1 MECLLILERDFMSVR
16 IKEVSKFDLKS
27 PILIEGFPGVGLVGT
42 IAASYIVDKLKMEPL
57 GYIVSEKFPPI
68 AAVHNYVPLHPARI
82 YKSKKHNLV
91 VLFSEFTI
99 PMGVI
104 HHLASEITEW
114 AREHKVSSIYSLGGI
129 SIEAEQKE
137 VFGIAS
143 TPEIAKKLEANGV
156 KRIKEGATTGV
167 SGVLLA
173 ECASKGFPAAS
184 LLAEAKPDFMDPLAA
199 AMVIEK
205 LRALI
210 GVDIDTAEL
219 VNESK
224 TIESK
229 IKDVMENAKVAHD
242 HYKRV
247 EGLGPM
253 YQ

>member
-1 MECLLILERDFMSVR
+1 MTVR
-16 IKEVSKFDLKS
+16 IKEISKFDLKE
-27 PILIEGFPGVGLVGT
+27 PTLIEGFPGVGLVGT
-42 IAASYIVDKLKMEPL
+42 ISASYIVEKLKMEPL
-57 GYIVSEKFPPI
+57 GYIISEKFPPI
-68 AAVHNYVPLHPARI
+68 AAVHNYIPLHPARI

-104 HHLASEITEW
+104 HHLTSEIIEW
-114 AREHKVSSIYSLGGI
+114 STEHKVSSIFSLGGI

-143 TPEIAKKLEANGV
+143 TAELAKKLESSGI

-173 ECASKGFPAAS
+173 ECATRGFPAAS

-199 AMVIEK
+199 AMVLDK
-205 LRALI
+205 LKLLM
-210 GVDIDTAEL
+210 DLDLDTTEL

-229 IKDVMENAKVAHD
+229 IKGIMENAKVAHD
-242 HYKRV
+242 HYKKV

>member
-1 MECLLILERDFMSVR
+1 MTVR
-16 IKEVSKFDLKS
+16 IKEISKFDLKE

-42 IAASYIVDKLKMEPL
+42 ISASYIVEKLKMEPL
-57 GYIVSEKFPPI
+57 GHIISEKFPPI

-82 YKSKKHNLV
+82 YKSKKHNLI

-104 HHLASEITEW
+104 HHLSSEIIEW
-114 AREHKVSSIYSLGGI
+114 SAEHKVSSIYSLGGI
-129 SIEAEQKE
+129 SIESEQKE

-143 TPEIAKKLEANGV
+143 TPELAKKLETNGI

-173 ECASKGFPAAS
+173 ECASKNFPAAS

-199 AMVIEK
+199 AMVLDK
-205 LRALI
+205 LNLLLNL
-210 GVDIDTAEL
+210 GIDTSEL

-229 IKDVMENAKVAHD
+229 IKGIMENAKVAHD
-242 HYKRV
+242 HYKKV

>member
-1 MECLLILERDFMSVR
+1 MTVR
-16 IKEVSKFDLKS
+16 IKEVAKFDLKE
-27 PILIEGFPGVGLVGT
+27 PLLIEGFPGVGLVGT
-42 IAASYIVDKLKMEPL
+42 ISASYIVEKLKMDPL
-57 GYIVSEKFPPI
+57 GYIVSEKFPPL
-68 AAVHNYVPLHPARI
+68 AAVHNYMPLHPARI

-104 HHLASEITEW
+104 HHLSSEIIEW
-114 AREHKVSSIYSLGGI
+114 SREHKVSRIFSLGGI
-129 SIEAEQKE
+129 SLESEKKE

-143 TPEIAKKLEANGV
+143 TVELSKQLEANGI

-173 ECASKGFPAAS
+173 ECASRGFPAAS

-205 LRALI
+205 LKPMTGL
-210 GVDIDTAEL
+210 DIDTTEL
-219 VNESK
+219 INESK

-229 IKDVMENAKVAHD
+229 MKDIMENAKVAIEH
-242 HYKRV
+242 HRRV

>member
-1 MECLLILERDFMSVR
+1 MSVR
-16 IKEVSKFDLKS
+16 IKETSKFDLKE

-42 IAASYIVDKLKMEPL
+42 ISASYLVDKLKMEPL
-57 GYIVSEKFPPI
+57 GHIVSEKFPPI
-68 AAVHNYVPLHPARI
+68 AAVHNYRPLHPARI
-82 YKSKKHNLV
+82 YKSKKYNLV

-104 HHLASEITEW
+104 HHLSTEIIEW
-114 AREHKVSSIYSLGGI
+114 AREHKVKQVFSLGGI
-129 SIEAEQKE
+129 AIESEQKE

-143 TPEIAKKLEANGV
+143 TPDLTKLLESKGI
-156 KRIKEGATTGV
+156 KMIKEGATTGV

-173 ECASKGFPAAS
+173 ECASKNFPAAS
-184 LLAEAKPDFMDPLAA
+184 LLAEAKPDFMDPLAS
-199 AMVIEK
+199 AMVLDK
-205 LRALI
+205 LKLLLSI
-210 GVDIDTAEL
+210 DLDTAEL

-229 IKDVMENAKVAHD
+229 MKEIMDNAKMAHE
-242 HYKRV
+242 HYKKV